1 LLRSNRL
8 VLRSN
13 WLAVNQLKLLR
24 LAMCVMVGGCSSH
37 RDITIDGP
45 YHLIEGEDDEQMS
58 VCYVVPEGCIGRIP
72 ATVYAVGADASY
84 VVAARHPQANR
95 AITEFYYVI
104 RSSDTPTVDT
114 SAAVRGPF
122 DAQGFEAIR
131 AQLHLPALTYELP
144 RLK

>member
-1 LLRSNRL
+1 MESK
-8 VLRSN
+8 VP
-13 WLAVNQLKLLR
+13 R
-24 LAMCVMVGGCSSH
+24 LALCLMVGGFAGCSSH

-45 YHLIEGEDDEQMS
+45 YHLIAGEDEEQTS
-58 VCYVVPEGCIGRIP
+58 VCYDVPGGCIGRIP
-72 ATVYAVGADASY
+72 ATVYAVGANASY

-95 AITEFYYVI
+95 SITEFYYVI

-122 DAQGFEAIR
+122 DAQAFEGIR
-131 AQLHLPALTYELP
+131 TQLHLPALTYELP